1 MSRAHQRTQ
10 STIQIE
16 SRRRLVAANL
26 LAGASYR
33 DIARQLNVS
42 PATIAADYRAILNEW
57 KEAYSEKLDKYIYI
71 QLRRLDHLLNAV
83 WEKAAKGETASIDRA
98 LSIMDRQTALL
109 QLKYAA
115 PASSGT
121 IVFNIHSVSTSTRD
135 ADRDTLPLMIE
146 GEISNHGSDS

>member
-1 MSRAHQRTQ
+1 MSRAHHTARTK
-10 STIQIE
+10 IE
-16 SRRRLVAANL
+16 IENRRRLVAANL

-42 PATIAADYRAILNEW
+42 PATIAADYRAILNQW

-71 QLRRLDHLLNAV
+71 QLRRLDVLLNAI
-83 WEKAAKGETASIDRA
+83 WDDATKGNTSSIDRA

-115 PASSGT
+115 PTQTGT
-121 IVFNIHSVSTSTRD
+121 IVFNIHSAPRTE
-135 ADRDTLPLMIE
+135 AGDRDMPLMID
-146 GEISNHGSDS
+146 GGDITTNGSDN